1 MLCTECGLLPK
12 GGDPICFAQT
22 LRSMGS
28 IVLHS
33 DQDVWFRVCKEK
45 SGYDYICTHV
55 DDFKIVAKNPWKY
68 MMIIQSQYMVKD
80 IGPPLYYLGN
90 DYFV

>member
-1 MLCTECGLLPK
+1 
-12 GGDPICFAQT
+12 
-22 LRSMGS
+22 MGFIAS
-28 IVLHS
+28 RY
-33 DQDVWFRVCKEK
+33 DQDVWFHVCEDK

-55 DDFKIVAKNPWKY
+55 DDFKIIAKDPWKY
-68 MMIIQSQYMVKD
+68 MKIIQSQYILVKD

>member
-1 MLCTECGLLPK
+1 
-12 GGDPICFAQT
+12 
-22 LRSMGS
+22 MGF
-28 IVLHS
+28 VALHS
-33 DQDVWFRVCKEK
+33 DQDVWLCVHEDK

-55 DDFKIVAKNPWKY
+55 DDFKIVTKDPWKY
-68 MMIIQSQYMVKD
+68 MKIIQSQYIVKD